1 MERFDFINTPAA
13 KKENPESSLDIH
25 LDTEFVHREGLED
38 IDEAREFIAECLKNN
53 INPIITIP
61 EEFADE
67 VMKYGIHFIPKQ
79 DVKTGRKFSFIAGT
93 IGIGPYLP
101 EGQSRYIME
110 IDPKNI
116 QIEPRITGK
125 QKRFYGVVGFVG
137 GVPAESFKPL
147 GKFSQKEWDE
157 YKKRTLN

>member
-1 MERFDFINTPAA
+1 MERFDFLNVPAP
-13 KKENPESSLDIH
+13 KKESLENSSDIH
-25 LDTEFVHREGLED
+25 SEIDFVHREGLED

-61 EEFADE
+61 EEFAEE
-67 VMKYGIHFIPKQ
+67 VMKYGIHFVPKQ
-79 DVKTGRKFSFIAGT
+79 DLKTGRKFSFIAGT

-101 EGQSRYIME
+101 EGQSRYVMQV
-110 IDPKNI
+110 DPKNV

-147 GKFSQKEWDE
+147 GKFSQKDWEE